1 MQVEG
6 VVNASVNLAT
16 ELADIHL
23 KAPVDRLKLIEA
35 IEKVGYE
42 VPVTSVELS
51 VQGMTCASCVGR
63 VEKALL
69 AVDGVKAATV
79 NLATE
84 RAGIDDLISAIQ
96 KVGYE
101 ARVIDTQNQVSNE
114 SEVRKD
120 AEKALLKK
128 DLVIATALALP
139 VFVLEMGSHMIPR
152 MQHWVMNT
160 IGIQESWYVQF
171 VLTLL
176 VLVVPGRRFYMK
188 GIPALTRLAPDMNSL
203 VSVGTIAAFGY
214 SVVATFV
221 PYLLPEG
228 TVNVYY

>member
-1 MQVEG
+1 MSIHKNQLSSNAEARVSLPIEGMTCASCVGRVEAALNKVEG

-84 RAGIDDLISAIQ
+84 RATIRGVAGIDDLISAIQ

-139 VFVLEMGSHMIPR
+139 VFVLEMVF
-152 MQHWVMNT
+152 Q
-160 IGIQESWYVQF
+160 
-171 VLTLL
+171 
-176 VLVVPGRRFYMK
+176 
-188 GIPALTRLAPDMNSL
+188 D
-203 VSVGTIAAFGY
+203 
-214 SVVATFV
+214 
-221 PYLLPEG
+221 
-228 TVNVYY
+228 